1 MSYVVRIHRRVGK
14 FIKKLA
20 DEKVRARLLDVIE
33 SLEHYPAVLRRLDV
47 EKIRGMER
55 AFRIRVGR
63 YRIVFCVDKK
73 ERVIYVTNIF
83 IK

>member
-1 MSYVVRIHRRVGK
+1 MGYVVRIHRRVGK

-55 AFRIRVGR
+55 TFRIRVGR
-63 YRIVFCVDKK
+63 YRIVFYVDKK
-73 ERVIYVTNIF
+73 EKVIYVTNIF